1 MVMNV
6 VFVSLAI
13 GLGQEEAAQGKV
25 HFRAMDG
32 KHLVNGNFCLDYPS
46 VGATETLMMAAALA
60 DGKTLLSNVAQ
71 ELEVVDLADVL
82 ISCGASIHGAGT
94 NTLSI
99 VGRRKLHGTE
109 YQIIP
114 DRIEA

>member
-1 MVMNV
+1 
-6 VFVSLAI
+6 L
-13 GLGQEEAAQGKV
+13 
-25 HFRAMDG
+25 
-32 KHLVNGNFCLDYPS
+32 C
-46 VGATETLMMAAALA
+46 
-60 DGKTLLSNVAQ
+60 Q

-99 VGRRKLHGTE
+99 VGTRKLHGTE